1 MVLYAATILVSSFL
15 LFLVQPI
22 IAKQILPWFGGTAA
36 VWTTCLVFFQL
47 ALLAGYAYSDLS
59 NRLKPKTQTTIHIV
73 LLLISLASLP
83 IVAATGWKPAGD
95 EDPLWR
101 ILGLLAA
108 TIGLPYFMLS
118 TTGPLIQSW
127 FAREHA
133 DPATARRVYR
143 FFALSNLGSLVGL
156 LAYPF
161 AIEMWVPTRVQAVGW
176 SIGYGLFVIF
186 CIGSALRARRE
197 PPTGTTGTTGTAATA
212 GTTGTAGTAGTTA
225 TTSSEAPIATMP
237 EPLVDAAYGPSLAQE
252 PPAPTVLTEA
262 PEEKPAS
269 LNDAPPTAADYGL
282 WFILSALASLLL
294 LAISNHITQNVASIP
309 FLWVLPLTLYLLT
322 FVLVFEGRGGRGFYI
337 RTLWLGPVLLVLGGM
352 AWGLTAERGVL
363 AIDEAI
369 PLYCAG
375 LFLTCMFCH
384 GELAAAKPAPRYLTR
399 FYLVLSIGG
408 AAGGMFVGLAAPKL
422 FTGYLEMPL
431 GLIACALM
439 ALAVTRHLFR
449 HPLTVWAPL
458 AALVSAGACGYYGW
472 QYDAFLKENTIH
484 ASRNFYGTLRVKQ
497 PLPDADAD
505 ANRRLV
511 HGVIMHG
518 EQYIHPTHRGI
529 ITSYYG
535 GSSGVGM
542 ALSQIRPAEQ
552 RAGVIGLGAGTL
564 AAYGRAGDV
573 IRMYEI
579 NPKVIDIANQYF
591 YYLSGSKAKI
601 ESALGDA
608 RLVLEREAPQR
619 FDVLAVDAFSSDA
632 IPVHL
637 ITREAMQVYLKHIKP
652 DGAVAFHVTNRYLRL
667 APVVK
672 QLADEIGYE
681 AILITDDAKDD
692 KYLSRTDWV
701 IVTKNRAF
709 IDDQGVKAKRAVIE
723 KIPGLRPWT
732 DDFNNLFQILK

>member
-1 MVLYAATILVSSFL
+1 MFLYAATILVSSFL

-47 ALLAGYAYSDLS
+47 ALLAGYAYSDIS
-59 NRLKPKTQTTIHIV
+59 NRLKPKTQTTIHIA
-73 LLLISLASLP
+73 LLLVSLASLP

-133 DPATARRVYR
+133 DPVTAKRVYR

-161 AIEMWVPTRVQAVGW
+161 AIEMWVSTRVQAVGW
-176 SIGYGLFVIF
+176 SAGYGLFVLL
-186 CIGSALRARRE
+186 CIGSALRARRASPE
-197 PPTGTTGTTGTAATA
+197 ALVGAGLAA
-212 GTTGTAGTAGTTA
+212 
-225 TTSSEAPIATMP
+225 SVLEQ
-237 EPLVDAAYGPSLAQE
+237 SL
-252 PPAPTVLTEA
+252 APTVMAASVNAELTGADASDTLDSSGTSNTPNNSAA
-262 PEEKPAS
+262 PVAAS
-269 LNDAPPTAADYGL
+269 LAGASAGDALPDAPPAASDYAL
-282 WFILSALASLLL
+282 WFTFSALASLMLL
-294 LAISNHITQNVASIP
+294 SISNHISQNVASIP

-337 RTLWLGPVLLVLGGM
+337 RQLWLGPTLVALGFM

-363 AIDEAI
+363 EIDYAI
-369 PLYCAG
+369 PLYCTG

-384 GELAAAKPAPRYLTR
+384 GELAGAKPAPRYLTR
-399 FYLVLSIGG
+399 FYLMLSIGG

-431 GLIACALM
+431 GLVACTLM
-439 ALAVTRHLFR
+439 AVIVTRHLFNR
-449 HPLTVWAPL
+449 PLTVWAPL
-458 AALVSAGACGYYGW
+458 AALIAAGACTYYGW
-472 QYDAFLKENTIH
+472 KYDAFLKENTIY
-484 ASRNFYGTLRVKQ
+484 ASRNFYGSLRVKQ
-497 PLPDADAD
+497 TLADTDPD

-518 EQYIHPTHRGI
+518 EQYIHPSHRHI

-535 GSSGVGM
+535 DTSGVGM
-542 ALSQIRPAEQ
+542 ALSRIHPVNQ
-552 RAGVIGLGAGTL
+552 RVGVIGLGAGTL
-564 AAYGRAGDV
+564 AGYGQEGDYF
-573 IRMYEI
+573 RLYEI
-579 NPKVIDIANQYF
+579 NPKVIDIATHYF
-591 YYLSGSKAKI
+591 YYLTGSKAKV
-601 ESALGDA
+601 ETALGDA
-608 RLVLEREAPQR
+608 RLVLEREKPQQ

-637 ITREAMQVYLKHIKP
+637 ITREALQVFLKHIKP

-672 QLADEIGYE
+672 QLAEEIGYE
-681 AILITDDAKDD
+681 AILITDDAEDD

-701 IVTKNRAF
+701 IVTKNRDF
-709 IDDQGVKAKRAVIE
+709 INDEDIKAQRVTIE
-723 KIPGLRPWT
+723 PIAGMRTWT

>member
-47 ALLAGYAYSDLS
+47 ALLAGYTYSDVS
-59 NRLKPKTQTTIHIV
+59 NRLKPRTQSNIHIV
-73 LLLISLASLP
+73 LLLVSLASLP
-83 IVAATGWKPAGD
+83 IVAGLAWKPVGD

-133 DPATARRVYR
+133 DPATAKRVYR
-143 FFALSNLGSLVGL
+143 FFALSNFGSLVGL

-161 AIEMWVPTRVQAVGW
+161 AIEMWVTTRTQAIGW
-176 SIGYGLFVIF
+176 SIGYALFVLL
-186 CIGSALRARRE
+186 CVGSALRARRADALKPLVGKASSPMPAETVASSSASAPSASAEPASTEAAASAEPSVPEGRQPVAPQEAQSEE
-197 PPTGTTGTTGTAATA
+197 PPTA
-212 GTTGTAGTAGTTA
+212 G
-225 TTSSEAPIATMP
+225 
-237 EPLVDAAYGPSLAQE
+237 
-252 PPAPTVLTEA
+252 
-262 PEEKPAS
+262 
-269 LNDAPPTAADYGL
+269 DYAL
-282 WFILSALASLLL
+282 WFTLSALASLML

-322 FVLVFEGRGGRGFYI
+322 FVLVFEGRGGRGFYV
-337 RTLWLGPVLLVLGGM
+337 RSLWLGPTLVGFGLM

-363 AIDEAI
+363 NLNDAV
-369 PLYCAG
+369 PLYCVG

-384 GELAAAKPAPRYLTR
+384 GELAAAKPPARYLTR
-399 FYLVLSIGG
+399 FYLMLSVGG
-408 AAGGMFVGLAAPKL
+408 AAGGMFVGLLAPKI

-431 GLIACALM
+431 GLTACAIM
-439 ALAVTRHLFR
+439 AIVVTRSLFAR
-449 HPLTVWAPL
+449 PLTVWAPL
-458 AALVSAGACGYYGW
+458 GAVTAAGFCTYYTW
-472 QYDAFLKENTIH
+472 KYDEFLKDGTIH
-484 ASRNFYGTLRVKQ
+484 ASRNFYGVLRVKQ
-497 PLPDADAD
+497 TKPDADPD
-505 ANRRLV
+505 AIRRLV

-518 EQYIHPTHRGI
+518 EQYINPTHRRI

-535 GSSGVGM
+535 DTSGVGM
-542 ALSQIRPAEQ
+542 AIARFHPVEQ
-552 RAGVIGLGAGTL
+552 RVGVIGLGAGTL
-564 AAYGRAGDV
+564 AAYGQKGDYF
-573 IRMYEI
+573 RMYEI
-579 NPKVIDIANQYF
+579 NPKVIDIANLYF
-591 YYLSGSKAKI
+591 YYLTGSSAKV
-601 ESALGDA
+601 ETALGDA
-608 RLVLEREAPQR
+608 RLVLEREKPQQ

-652 DGAVAFHVTNRYLRL
+652 DGAVAFHVTNRYLNL
-667 APVVK
+667 EPVVK

-681 AILITDDAKDD
+681 AVLITDDPDD
-692 KYLSRTDWV
+692 DPYLSRTDWV
-701 IVTKNRAF
+701 IVTKNRDF
-709 IDDQGVKAKRAVIE
+709 INDADVAKKRVPIVPIA
-723 KIPGLRPWT
+723 GMRTWT